1 MSETIDIE
9 PNISGKRGQTLKVLA
24 ILSWI
29 AIGLS
34 TVVLLFTIARGPYS
48 AEEMDEQKVVL
59 LSGMT
64 DEMIEI
70 LGEDYVNETVM
81 TMEVTNNLFYSIYGF
96 SLAHSVLGFYAVFL
110 MFNLKKRGFYLY
122 LIYSIVPIFSTFGFY
137 GMGTMMIF
145 SVVFSS
151 LISLLFCILYGYQL
165 KRMS

>member
-9 PNISGKRGQTLKVLA
+9 PNISGKRGQTLKVLS

-34 TVVLLFTIARGPYS
+34 TIVLLFTIAKGPYS
-48 AEEMDEQKVVL
+48 AEEMDEQKIIL

-64 DEMIEI
+64 DEMIAI
-70 LGEDYVNETVM
+70 LGEEYVNETVK

-96 SLAHSVLGFYAVFL
+96 SLAHAVLGFYAVFL
-110 MFNLKKRGFYLY
+110 MFNLKKRGYYLY
-122 LIYSIVPIFSTFGFY
+122 IIYSIAPIFSTFGFY
-137 GMGTMMIF
+137 GMGTIMIF
-145 SVVFSS
+145 SVVFLS
-151 LISLLFCILYGYQL
+151 LFSILFCILYGYQV